1 MITTAFKN
9 SLKNIKTLK
18 ITIMKKFTLLSLAV
32 FALLSLSSC
41 DAIGT
46 IFKAGMWWAF
56 ILIAGVVGLVIWLFT
71 RGKN

>member
-1 MITTAFKN
+1 
-9 SLKNIKTLK
+9 
-18 ITIMKKFTLLSLAV
+18 MKKFTFLTLAI
-32 FALLSLSSC
+32 FALLSFTGC

-56 ILIAGVVGLVIWLFT
+56 FLIGAVIALIIWLFT